1 MKFAIKMPS
10 LKEIRNRITSVGST
24 MQITSAMK
32 MVSAAKLKRAQ
43 DAITQMRPYSVKL
56 QEILSNLSAT
66 LDLSEN
72 AYSDNREVKNVL
84 IVGIT
89 SNRGLCGGFNN
100 NIIKR
105 VNQLV
110 NHDFKDANPR
120 VLCLGKKIKDAYKR
134 SDAYFINDT
143 LAPVEDIF
151 NQLTFDNNATIAAEL
166 MHLFV
171 TKEFDKIVVVYNQF
185 VNAATQDVKTEDYLP
200 IIPSVSEGT
209 SSAGDYIF
217 EPSKEEIVSDLIPK
231 SLKIQLFKSLLDSNA
246 SEHGARMTAMHKATD
261 NASELQK
268 SLKLSY
274 NKARQAA
281 ITNEILEIV
290 GGAEA
295 LNG

>member
-1 MKFAIKMPS
+1 MAN

-43 DAITQMRPYSVKL
+43 DAITQMRPYAEKL
-56 QEILSNLSAT
+56 QEILGNLTAS
-66 LDLSEN
+66 LDISEN
-72 AYSDNREVKNVL
+72 ALAASRPVEKVL
-84 IVGIT
+84 IIAIT

-105 VNQLV
+105 VNLAITEEYSNADV
-110 NHDFKDANPR
+110 SL
-120 VLCLGKKIKDAYKR
+120 LCLGKKAKDAFKR
-134 SDAYFINDT
+134 SDMYFDISGT
-143 LAPVEDIF
+143 GISEDIF
-151 NQLTFDNNATIAAEL
+151 AEL
-166 MHLFV
+166 SFGKVSVIADYAMKAFL
-171 TKEFDKIVVVYNQF
+171 ENRFDKVVVIYNSF
-185 VNAATQDVKTEDYLP
+185 INAASQLVREEQLLP
-200 IIPSVSEGT
+200 IVPTEQKDDKQ
-209 SSAGDYIF
+209 AGDYIF
-217 EPSKEEIVSDLIPK
+217 EPSKEEIVEELIPK
-231 SLKIQLFKSLLDSNA
+231 SLKIQLFKALLDSNA

-261 NASELQK
+261 NAKELQR

>member
-1 MKFAIKMPS
+1 MPN

-43 DAITQMRPYSVKL
+43 DAITQLRPYAEKL
-56 QEILSNLSAT
+56 QEILGNLSAT

-72 AYSDNREVKNVL
+72 AYSDARPENRVL

-105 VNQLV
+105 VTYLV
-110 NHDFKDANPR
+110 NDVYADSDVH
-120 VLCLGKKIKDAYKR
+120 VLCLGKKIKDSYKR
-134 SDAYFINDT
+134 TENYYINENIQD
-143 LAPVEDIF
+143 VEDIF
-151 NQLTFDNNATIAAEL
+151 AQLTFENVSHIANDL
-166 MHLFV
+166 MERFV
-171 TKEFDKIVVVYNQF
+171 AKEFDKVVIVYNKF
-185 VNAATQDVKTEDYLP
+185 VNAASQDVRTEQFLP
-200 IIPSVSEGT
+200 IVPSVQKENE
-209 SSAGDYIF
+209 SAGDYIF
-217 EPSKEEIVSDLIPK
+217 EPSKNEIVADLIPK
-231 SLKIQLFKSLLDSNA
+231 SLKIQLFKSILDSFA

-261 NASELQK
+261 NAKDLQK

-295 LNG
+295 LNN